1 MIKVCIIDYGSGNQR
16 SLFNLIKSLN
26 FDVILSN
33 SEKEIS
39 KCSHLL
45 LPGVG
50 SYGDLMQRLKEKN
63 LIDILSKEVLIKEKF
78 FLGICV
84 GMQVLSTIGYEFKKI
99 LGLNWIKGEV
109 RKINTSKLKLPHI
122 GWNNIK
128 ILKSNIIDNSINN
141 LDFYFLHSY
150 IFLTNDSNNTIATTI
165 YGEEFASIISY
176 KNIWGFQFHPEK
188 SQSAGKKI
196 LLDFFG
202 K

>member
-1 MIKVCIIDYGSGNQR
+1 MVKICIIDYGSGNQK
-16 SLFNLIKSLN
+16 SLFNLIKSLGFN
-26 FDVILSN
+26 VILSD
-33 SEKEIS
+33 SDKEIS

-50 SYGDLMQRLKEKN
+50 SYGDLMLRLKKKN
-63 LIDILSKEVLIKEKF
+63 LIDILSEEVLVKEKF

-84 GMQVLSTIGYEFKKI
+84 GMQVLSTVGYEFEKI
-99 LGLNWIKGEV
+99 SGLDWIKGEV
-109 RKINTSKLKLPHI
+109 RKINTSKLRLPHI

-150 IFLTNDSNNTIATTI
+150 IFLTKDSCNTVATTL
-165 YGEEFASIISY
+165 YGEEFSSVISY

-188 SQSAGKKI
+188 SQLAGKKI
-196 LLDFFG
+196 LLNFFS